1 VSTATHVL
9 DPALAPE
16 RILSQLPAEVRRLVI
31 IVATLY
37 GGSWDSC
44 AEDVRRRQAGKPYLY
59 RVDIPGVDALAWL
72 HRLHAYETARGEPL
86 AVPSLET
93 AENRL

>member
-1 VSTATHVL
+1 MSTATHAL

-16 RILSQLPAEVRRLVI
+16 DVLAQLPAGARRLLDV
-31 IVATLY
+31 VSTLY
-37 GGSWDSC
+37 GGSWDAC

-59 RVDIPGVDALAWL
+59 RIDLPDLDVLPWL
-72 HRLHAYETARGEPL
+72 HRLQTYEIARGEPL

-93 AENRL
+93 AENRP